1 MANVHCFGVGLVGSF
16 VASKLADSG
25 HIVHAYDPQPFRV
38 LGIPG
43 VEVHHLD
50 SDDYPL
56 DFMLDMITKQDGF
69 EFDPSRDIVVNML
82 PGDIG
87 HSSTTAL
94 AELPW
99 RTVDLSFSQF
109 TPDRDDAKAKDHG
122 ARILWDT
129 GIAPG
134 LSNMLL
140 SSAYDEMGPLVKGEV
155 RVGGNPTSPAG
166 GWNYMAPF
174 SPIDVIAEY
183 TRPARVIR
191 DSELAIL
198 PALSE
203 RHEIEVKEK
212 GIMEAFLTDGLRSV
226 LTTIPAEELSEY
238 TVRWPGHI
246 QMFLDETENAE
257 IDVERITSEWQYN
270 AKTPEFTWLEVLA
283 QGRDGTSMRWTVQDH
298 GSDDGHSMARSTGLV
313 TVCCVEEWLNNPEML
328 PPGVH
333 PPESMS
339 PESVNRI
346 VSRLI
351 EEGVEVNGPVITPTN
366 Q

>member
-1 MANVHCFGVGLVGSF
+1 MAYIHCFGVGLVGSY
-16 VASKLADSG
+16 VARKLADLG

-43 VEVHHLD
+43 VEVHHLEPNID
-50 SDDYPL
+50 PL
-56 DFMLDMITKQDGF
+56 DLMLDMIMNQDEV

-87 HSSTTAL
+87 HSTTTGL

-109 TPDRDDAKAKDHG
+109 TPDRDDNKAKQSG

-140 SSAYDEMGPLVKGEV
+140 STAHDQLGPLVKGEV
-155 RVGGNPTSPAG
+155 RVGGNPTAPTG

-191 DSELAIL
+191 GSELVTL

-203 RHEIEVKEK
+203 RHEVEVQDK

-226 LTTIPAEELSEY
+226 LNTISAEELSEY

-246 QMFLDETENAE
+246 QMFIDETENTG
-257 IDVERITSEWQYN
+257 IDVDKITAEWRYN
-270 AKTPEFTWLEVLA
+270 ENTPEFTWMEVSA
-283 QGRDGTSMRWTVQDH
+283 QGRDGTKMTWTVQDH

-313 TVCCVEEWLNNPEML
+313 TVCCVEEWLSNPDLL
-328 PPGVH
+328 PSGVH
-333 PPESMS
+333 PPESMP
-339 PESVNRI
+339 PESVSRI

-351 EEGVEVNGPVITPTN
+351 EEGVEVHGPIITLPD

>member
-1 MANVHCFGVGLVGSF
+1 MANIHCFGVGLVGSY
-16 VASKLADSG
+16 VAEKLAKSG
-25 HIVHAYDPQPFRV
+25 HNVHAYDPQPFRV
-38 LGIPG
+38 FGIPG
-43 VEVHHLD
+43 VEVHHLEKD
-50 SDDYPL
+50 ENPIDL
-56 DFMLDMITKQDGF
+56 MLDMIVHQDGF
-69 EFDPSRDIVVNML
+69 EFNPLQDIVVNML

-99 RTVDLSFSQF
+99 RTVDLSFSEF
-109 TPDRDDAKAKDHG
+109 TPDRDDDKAKEYG

-140 SSAYDEMGPLVKGEV
+140 SRAYDEMGPLEKGEV
-155 RVGGNPTSPAG
+155 RVGGNPTGPTG

-191 DSELAIL
+191 GSELVTL

-203 RHEIEVKEK
+203 RHEIEVNEK
-212 GIMEAFLTDGLRSV
+212 GTMEAFLTDGLRSV
-226 LTTIPAEELSEY
+226 LNTIPAEELSEY

-246 QMFLDETENAE
+246 QMFINETENAE
-257 IDVERITSEWQYN
+257 IDLERITAEWQYN
-270 AKTPEFTWLEVLA
+270 EKTPEFTWMEVFA

-313 TVCCVEEWLNNPEML
+313 TICCVEEWLNNPEML

-333 PPESMS
+333 PPEAMS
-339 PESVNRI
+339 SETVRRI
-346 VSRLI
+346 VSKMI
-351 EEGVEVNGPVITPTN
+351 EEGVEIQGPIITRPD